1 MRQYVLDGQNMT
13 TLEAAYDELE
23 QIFALPEYFGRNLDA
38 LEECL
43 ADLAHQEGSLE
54 VTIEHANIVEAELPE
69 WEMLLEVLLGNPYIA
84 VLSE

>member
-38 LEECL
+38 LESVWL
-43 ADLAHQEGSLE
+43 
-54 VTIEHANIVEAELPE
+54 TYYPRRIVG
-69 WEMLLEVLLGNPYIA
+69 GNY
-84 VLSE
+84 